1 MQYFFQLVKDTV
13 WRKFGPHSTSP
24 VFYCPKVLLIFAYS
38 ILLNHLMPMF
48 LSYVMLCAIWYNFHN
63 LKNVKNTNG
72 RVLRLAKLQNSASN
86 FIKSNTYQWVFL
98 RFLICANGSKLYKA
112 SHIETLQF
120 IAYVNQFIG
129 FYIMETST

>member
-1 MQYFFQLVKDTV
+1 
-13 WRKFGPHSTSP
+13 
-24 VFYCPKVLLIFAYS
+24 
-38 ILLNHLMPMF
+38 MF

-72 RVLRLAKLQNSASN
+72 RVLRLAKFQNSAYN
-86 FIKSNTYQWVFL
+86 FINSNTYQWVFL
-98 RFLICANGSKLYKA
+98 RFLICVNGSKLYKA

-120 IAYVNQFIG
+120 IACVNQFIG